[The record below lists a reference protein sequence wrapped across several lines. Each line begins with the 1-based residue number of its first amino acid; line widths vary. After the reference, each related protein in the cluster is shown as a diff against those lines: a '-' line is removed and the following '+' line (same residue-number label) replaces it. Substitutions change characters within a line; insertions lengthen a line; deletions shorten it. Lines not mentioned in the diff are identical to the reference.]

1 MNKRRPRH
9 QRAEEDNRPEF
20 RLTERDAEILKA
32 INDCRA
38 LLTRQVEQM
47 FYSSPTTCYKRLA
60 KLYHHEYLE
69 RHFITQVARAPAASP
84 IVYTITK
91 LAASVL
97 AATYQYTPDQ
107 FRYATK
113 SLLAWDTLQHILAI
127 NDVYAATYRACH
139 DMSVLLIDWRDELS
153 FRASPDTVW
162 ITNSRGTQSKK
173 PVLPDGYFHIRAPQG
188 NARFFLEADLG
199 TEGTTQF
206 KSQVQVYQEYIL
218 SGAYEA
224 RFQAKSLR
232 ILVVTVS
239 EQHLATLRRAI
250 AEVGG
255 GERYWLTTFDKVSPQ
270 TILTAP
276 VWQKVGEE
284 GSYALLTP

>member
-9 QRAEEDNRPEF
+9 QRVEGDDLPEF
-20 RLTERDAEILKA
+20 RLTEHDAQILKA
-32 INDCRA
+32 VNDCRV
-38 LLTRQVEQM
+38 LLTRQVEMM

-60 KLYHHEYLE
+60 KLFHHGYLE
-69 RHFITQVARAPAASP
+69 RHFITQVAKAPAASP

-107 FRYATK
+107 FRYASK

-127 NDVYAATYRACH
+127 NDCYSAVYRACQEH
-139 DMSVLLIDWRDELS
+139 KVSLMEWRDELS
-153 FRASPDTVW
+153 FRANPDTVW

-173 PVLPDGYFHIRAPQG
+173 SVLPDGYFHIKAPQG

-199 TEGTTQF
+199 TEGTTQV
-206 KSQVQVYQEYIL
+206 KSQIEVYQEYIL

-239 EQHLATLRRAI
+239 DQHLATLKRSI

-255 GERYWLTTFDKVSPQ
+255 GERYWLTTFEKLSPQ
-270 TILTAP
+270 DVLTAP
-276 VWQKVGEE
+276 IWQKAREE
-284 GSYALLTP
+284 GQHSLLTL